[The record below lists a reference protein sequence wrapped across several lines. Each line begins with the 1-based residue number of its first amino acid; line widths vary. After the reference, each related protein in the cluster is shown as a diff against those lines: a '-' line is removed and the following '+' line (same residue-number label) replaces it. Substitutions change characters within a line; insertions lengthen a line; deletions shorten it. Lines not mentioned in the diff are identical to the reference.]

1 MNLQD
6 RAFVFDAWAS
16 MAPARCLRREPWKQ
30 RVARAFLGL
39 SVVLGSLAP
48 VVSAHAAA
56 CTPQITVTEEV
67 GAQPG
72 GSLLGQYVM
81 TTGDLCGLQIVA
93 LAVDND
99 QSLAAFAN
107 LSGWNAQVVT
117 DDFWDA
123 GIELSRDDFGT
134 GSSYRMTT
142 GPDGIGSFA
151 SFFGPTAQLAN
162 LYWLSAHY
170 GGPVADDSTAFTA
183 VGTPI
188 PLPADA
194 FQFETRAPAS
204 QPVVFLFSPTS
215 GSTMVVSAVPE
226 PAALPL
232 LAMGLVVLLALR
244 RHAAVENS

>member
-1 MNLQD
+1 MNPQGRSFALD
-6 RAFVFDAWAS
+6 ASGARAF
-16 MAPARCLRREPWKQ
+16 ARGPLREHWKQ
-30 RVARAFLGL
+30 RVARCCLVS

-48 VVSAHAAA
+48 VISAHAAA
-56 CTPQITVTEEV
+56 CTPQITITEQV
-67 GAQPG
+67 DAQPG

-99 QSLAAFAN
+99 ESLAAFAN

-117 DDFWDA
+117 DNFWDA

-134 GSSYRMTT
+134 GSSYRLTT

-170 GGPVADDSTAFTA
+170 GGPVADDSTAFAA

-204 QPVVFLFSPTS
+204 QPVVLLFSPTS
-215 GSTMVVSAVPE
+215 GSTMVVSVVPE

-232 LAMGLVVLLALR
+232 LAMGMVVLLALR
-244 RHAAVENS
+244 RRAAVEIG